1 MTLSRISS
9 KSMIL
14 LKTGFFHIF
23 GASVLNKV
31 LAFLSTLV
39 LVRVISKADYG
50 VYTYA
55 STIYNMIE
63 IMAGFG
69 AASGALQICAEN
81 IGDKLKFS
89 AAYQYAMRFGSAFDL
104 GLSVVC
110 LLIGLFVP
118 LEIPGANFLICLL
131 SLLPVLSLWQNMQ
144 TIYLR
149 AKQANTAFATLS
161 LISTIIAAVLTVS
174 GAYLGAATGMV
185 YARYLAAIIS
195 LIFAYYYLHVP
206 LLQFS
211 SPQLSQTEKRDIL
224 RVSGISMINNG
235 LSALLYLADVFVV
248 GLIMSSETQVA
259 AYKVATQIPTA
270 LIFIPSAIVTYI
282 YPYFAQHH
290 LDKNWCL
297 RRFGQL
303 ILGLGG
309 LNLIIGATLII
320 FAPFWVSLIF
330 GAQYLDAVTS
340 FQILCAGYIVSG
352 TFRIIA
358 GNLLVTQ
365 RKLTYNTVVAVISGA
380 VNVICDFLFIS
391 WWGIEG
397 AALATFLVQMLTGAM
412 NTGYL
417 VYILK
422 AGK

>member
-1 MTLSRISS
+1 MTLSQFTS
-9 KSMIL
+9 KSIIL
-14 LKTGFFHIF
+14 LRTGFFHIF

-31 LAFLSTLV
+31 IAFLSTLV
-39 LVRVISKADYG
+39 LVRVISKVDYG

-55 STIYNMIE
+55 SNIYNMIE

-69 AASGALQICAEN
+69 AASGAMQICAEN

-89 AAYQYAMRFGSAFDL
+89 AAYQYAMRFGSVFDL

-131 SLLPVLSLWQNMQ
+131 SLLPVLSLWQSMQ
-144 TIYLR
+144 TVYLR
-149 AKQANTAFATLS
+149 AKQANAAFATLS
-161 LISTIIAAVLTVS
+161 LISTIITTVFTVS
-174 GAYLGAATGMV
+174 GAYLGAAAGMV
-185 YARYLAAIIS
+185 YARYLAVIIC
-195 LIFAYYYLHVP
+195 LLFAYYHLHAP

-211 SPQLSQTEKRDIL
+211 PPQLSRPEKRDIL
-224 RVSGISMINNG
+224 RISGISMLNNG

-248 GLIMSSETQVA
+248 GLIMSSEIQVA

-270 LIFIPSAIVTYI
+270 LVFIPGAIVTYI
-282 YPYFAQHH
+282 YPYFAQHR
-290 LDKNWCL
+290 LDKKWCL
-297 RRFGQL
+297 RRFSQL
-303 ILGLGG
+303 MLGLGS
-309 LNLIIGATLII
+309 LNLAIGAPLII
-320 FAPFWVSLIF
+320 FAPFWISLIF

-358 GNLLVTQ
+358 GNLLVTH
-365 RKLTYNTVVAVISGA
+365 RKLSYNTLVAVISGA
-380 VNVICDFLFIS
+380 LNIICDFLFIS

-397 AALATFLVQMLTGAM
+397 AAWATFLVQMLTGAM

>member
-1 MTLSRISS
+1 MVLSRFAS

-14 LKTGFFHIF
+14 LRTGFFHIF
-23 GASVLNKV
+23 GTSVLNKV
-31 LAFLSTLV
+31 IAFLSTLV

-55 STIYNMIE
+55 SNIYNMIE

-110 LLIGLFVP
+110 LLIGLFLP

-131 SLLPVLSLWQNMQ
+131 SILPILSLWQNMQ
-144 TIYLR
+144 TVYLR

-161 LISTIIAAVLTVS
+161 LISTLVTALFTVS

-185 YARYLAAIIS
+185 YARYVAVIFCL
-195 LIFAYYYLHVP
+195 LFAYYRLQAP

-211 SPQLSQTEKRDIL
+211 PPQLSQPEKRDIL
-224 RVSGISMINNG
+224 RVSGISMLNNG
-235 LSALLYLADVFVV
+235 LSALLYLADVFIV
-248 GLIMSSETQVA
+248 GLIMSSEIQVA
-259 AYKVATQIPTA
+259 AYKIATQIPTA
-270 LIFIPSAIVTYI
+270 LAFIPGAIITYV

-290 LDKNWCL
+290 LDKKWCL

-303 ILGLGG
+303 ILGLGSM
-309 LNLIIGATLII
+309 NLLIGAILII
-320 FAPFWVSLIF
+320 FASFWVRLIF
-330 GAQYLDAVTS
+330 GAEYLDAVTS
-340 FQILCAGYIVSG
+340 FQILCAGYIISG
-352 TFRIIA
+352 TFRIVA
-358 GNLLVTQ
+358 GNLLATQ
-365 RKLTYNTVVAVISGA
+365 RKLTYNIMVAVISGA
-380 VNVICDFLFIS
+380 ANIICDFLFIS

-397 AALATFLVQMLTGAM
+397 AALATLLVQILTGAM